1 MMNWLVKWGV
11 KKWLLSAVN
20 TALTDNK
27 DNIDKARAVFVR
39 LIGKAELIIG
49 FAKSVAAKLEDHKL
63 DDYEVEAVE
72 IDAIALANAICS
84 KEV

>member
-1 MMNWLVKWGV
+1 MNWLIKWGV

-27 DNIDKARAVFVR
+27 DNIDKARSVFLR
-39 LIGKAELIIG
+39 LIGKAELIIA
-49 FAKSVAAKLEDHKL
+49 FAKSVASKLEDHKL
-63 DDYEVEAVE
+63 DDCEVEAVE
-72 IDAIALANAICS
+72 IDAITLANALCA